1 VLQQKYRETEKQLF
15 TAEIIPMD
23 KLKHFIEVGFQMSK
37 NNFLEVTSY
46 NELTYDSMAR
56 KYLFEF

>member
-1 VLQQKYRETEKQLF
+1 
-15 TAEIIPMD
+15 
-23 KLKHFIEVGFQMSK
+23 MSK

-56 KYLFEF
+56 KYLFEFSIPLQDNSETSILQIENKIR

>member
-1 VLQQKYRETEKQLF
+1 
-15 TAEIIPMD
+15 MD
-23 KLKHFIEVGFQMSK
+23 KLRHFIEVGFLMSK
-37 NNFLEVTSY
+37 NNFLEITNY